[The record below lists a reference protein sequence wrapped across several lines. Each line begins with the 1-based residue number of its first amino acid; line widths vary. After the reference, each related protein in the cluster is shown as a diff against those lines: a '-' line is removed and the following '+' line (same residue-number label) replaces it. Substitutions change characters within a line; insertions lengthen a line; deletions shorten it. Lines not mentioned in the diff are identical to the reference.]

1 MFDVQ
6 IFDGRGNPIRIAEGD
21 VVEFTPPLTTVVVPP
36 LTAGI
41 DVENDRITGKGPANA
56 LLNISLRGMIK
67 FHTGMTVATDKDG
80 NYVLDLRGLI
90 DIQPDM
96 WGYLAYRNPD
106 GQTIAIE
113 QPAGASL
120 EGGLNTS
127 RVWGQAPAADTPVQV
142 TVQRAGSVVGMDT
155 LVADE
160 DGEYVAFLIDAAGQP
175 VILQPGDVIA
185 ATFGSGGSRS
195 LTLAPLQLSVDLAAN
210 ALRGV
215 GPAASLLGV
224 WAYTAPDE
232 LDTTVLT
239 DGNGQWSLALDTWL
253 LGIEAGATADVLYTA
268 NGIDYTW
275 LGAVAPVF
283 WVRATDQYDDNAV
296 KEGNVVNNLVTGF
309 AAPFAPVMVTLK
321 RNGGVLAFLTL
332 EADEWGYYMAYLRDR
347 NGLTADILP
356 GDVVEVQSVAGPPVS
371 VTVPVLTAVIDL
383 FARIITGVGPANA
396 ALGLY
401 LEHGGSQTVHTGPDG
416 AFTTTL
422 YNLGAASAGPRA
434 VVLTYHEPQGNWIR
448 ARSGQLVVEPAY
460 LEVRWDTNNADLF
473 YANYLA
479 HAVSGS
485 AGAALTPVQLSL
497 HRWGLV
503 IATGAVMSDQDGH
516 FSAMLRD
523 SDGQPVDIEAGDLI
537 EMAAGAVTRSLIVPE
552 LTVQA
557 NLASHTLYGTGP
569 ANAPLLVGGV
579 ACGVHPGPYEFDEY
593 VVDPAGSW
601 VLPCPGLD
609 QGDAGWVAVQDL
621 QGNRTYLNWSTPR
634 VAVWLQRQHGQRRT
648 RRRGRGTRAA
658 VASQRHGRRNSGHCR
673 RG

>member
-1 MFDVQ
+1 MVVLYLNDGLGNPLNLNPGDTVQVTFEGNTAVAVVPTFAVISDPKTSTVAGTTNAPVAAASPGLTQTLAVWPTAEDDYLYGKYVLAAGGAFSATNPFYQSADPNGNPLDLVWQPGALGHLRYIDADGNQIYGIFGAVTEQPVLHIRKGGNWVSGMAPVSSGPVTVTVKSGAAVKGVGATNTDLGGMFDMQ

-36 LTAGI
+36 LTASI

-56 LLNISLRGMIK
+56 LLNFSLRGMIK

-96 WGYLAYRNPD
+96 WGYLEYRNPD

-113 QPAGASL
+113 QPAGTAL

-142 TVQRAGSVVGMDT
+142 NVQRAGSVVGMDT

-160 DGEYVAFLIDAAGQP
+160 DGEYVAFLIDAAGRP

-185 ATFGSGGSRS
+185 ANFGSGGSRS

-224 WAYTAPDE
+224 WAYTFPDE

-253 LGIEAGATADVLYTA
+253 LGIQAGATADVLYTA

-296 KEGNVVNNLVTGF
+296 DDGNVVNNLVTGF

-356 GDVVEVQSVAGPPVS
+356 GDVVEVRSVADPPVS

-383 FARIITGVGPANA
+383 FARTITGVGPANA

-401 LEHGGSQTVHTGPDG
+401 LENGGSQTVHTGPDG
-416 AFTTTL
+416 SFTTTISS
-422 YNLGAASAGPRA
+422 LGTASFGGRA

-448 ARSGQLVVEPAY
+448 ARSGQLVVDPAY
-460 LEVRWDTNNADLF
+460 LEVRWDTNNAECSMPTTWRTL
-473 YANYLA
+473 
-479 HAVSGS
+479 SP
-485 AGAALTPVQLSL
+485 AAP
-497 HRWGLV
+497 
-503 IATGAVMSDQDGH
+503 
-516 FSAMLRD
+516 
-523 SDGQPVDIEAGDLI
+523 
-537 EMAAGAVTRSLIVPE
+537 
-552 LTVQA
+552 
-557 NLASHTLYGTGP
+557 
-569 ANAPLLVGGV
+569 
-579 ACGVHPGPYEFDEY
+579 VHP
-593 VVDPAGSW
+593 
-601 VLPCPGLD
+601 
-609 QGDAGWVAVQDL
+609 
-621 QGNRTYLNWSTPR
+621 
-634 VAVWLQRQHGQRRT
+634 
-648 RRRGRGTRAA
+648 
-658 VASQRHGRRNSGHCR
+658 
-673 RG
+673 